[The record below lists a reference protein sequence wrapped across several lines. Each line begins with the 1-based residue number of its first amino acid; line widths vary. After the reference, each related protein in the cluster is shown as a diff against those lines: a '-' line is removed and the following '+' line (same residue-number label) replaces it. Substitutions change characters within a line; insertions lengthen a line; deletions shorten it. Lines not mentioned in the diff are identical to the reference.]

1 MYNHKMSTTAAT
13 ATTTTP
19 VEQSQQPQ
27 SNVQTLL
34 SSLVEMSGQQAQ
46 QTREMHRNLKRLVTE
61 VEREQKKLAKS
72 SKPKRTVKQKPVNV
86 SAAMVKFLKGQK
98 VEDQD
103 GGYTRQTMMKAVS
116 AYIKE
121 QKLQLNENK
130 KHWKP
135 DTALHK
141 LFSLDKKQTYTFMN
155 INGLLS
161 RVVQKKK

>member
-1 MYNHKMSTTAAT
+1 MSTSATTAK
-13 ATTTTP
+13 TTTP
-19 VEQSQQPQ
+19 VEQTQPPQ

-34 SSLVEMSGQQAQ
+34 ASLVEMSGQQAQ

-72 SKPKRTVKQKPVNV
+72 SKPKRTVKQKPVAV

-116 AYIKE
+116 AYIKQE
-121 QKLQLNENK
+121 KLQLNENK
-130 KHWKP
+130 KNWKP
-135 DTALHK
+135 DTALLK

-161 RVVQKKK
+161 RVVQKNK

>member
-1 MYNHKMSTTAAT
+1 MSTTAAT
-13 ATTTTP
+13 TTKTKTKTKT
-19 VEQSQQPQ
+19 EQSQNQTQ
-27 SNVQTLL
+27 SSNVQTLL
-34 SSLVEMSGQQAQ
+34 ASLVEMSGQQAQ

-72 SKPKRTVKQKPVNV
+72 SKPKRTVKQKPVTV
-86 SAAMVKFLKGQK
+86 SAAMVKFLKGRK

-116 AYIKE
+116 AYIKD
-121 QKLQLNENK
+121 QKLQLEENK
-130 KHWKP
+130 KNWKP
-135 DTALHK
+135 DKTLKK
-141 LFSLDKKQTYTFMN
+141 LFTLDEKQTYTFMN